1 MYYMYYVLFLMQ
13 EVVEQ
18 ERMEKHELK
27 HQLRELQSVLNRTK
41 DDLTME
47 HNTRTLEQLQ
57 YRKTMERVTMK
68 SCIAYIILILVCVFV
83 GEVNQPQF
91 GAATPVL

>member
-1 MYYMYYVLFLMQ
+1 MQ

-18 ERMEKHELK
+18 ERMEKHDLK
-27 HQLRELQSVLNRTK
+27 HQLRELQSVLSRTK
-41 DDLTME
+41 DEMTME
-47 HNTRTLEQLQ
+47 QETRKLEQLQ

-68 SCIAYIILILVCVFV
+68 SCIAYIILILICMFV